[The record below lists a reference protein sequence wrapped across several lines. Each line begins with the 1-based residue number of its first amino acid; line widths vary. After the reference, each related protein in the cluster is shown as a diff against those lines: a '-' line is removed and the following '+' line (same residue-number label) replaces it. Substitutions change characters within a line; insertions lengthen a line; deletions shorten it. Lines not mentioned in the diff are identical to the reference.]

1 MPEIADPA
9 TLDLLVTRVVDQAGA
24 RLKAA
29 AADAKKRVKTLDD
42 AKTDAGNRIRAN
54 DIRAS
59 LGAETVHAADAGA
72 LAKSL
77 TRAKQ
82 SMRADLDRLV
92 AAAQGD
98 DPATGG

>member
-1 MPEIADPA
+1 MRKIADPA

-29 AADAKKRVKTLDD
+29 AADARKQTKTFDA

-54 DIRAS
+54 DIKAS
-59 LGAETVHAADAGA
+59 LGAETAHAADAGA
-72 LAKSL
+72 LAKAL
-77 TRAKQ
+77 ARAKQ
-82 SMRADLDRLV
+82 SMRDDLGRLV

-98 DPATGG
+98 DPATWG